1 MHAQPLKPLN
11 KLSERFPAPTEDLRP
26 RRTANYPYWP
36 PVVGKFPGHIG
47 SHTSPA
53 PVAVQRRDELR
64 ARLHALIDLR
74 IHAPN
79 SNSLAAEAYRVGGI
93 HKRPRRC
100 DAARIGG
107 GRPSGFQ
114 ALQNIT
120 HSFFLPARLRY
131 RSSSSPAQLM
141 TTPQTTR
148 KISSAQGAI
157 QADIVPPMQWR
168 PQPGPGGTIP

>member
-26 RRTANYPYWP
+26 RRTANCLYWP

-53 PVAVQRRDELR
+53 PVAVPRRDELS
-64 ARLHALIDLR
+64 AFLHALIDLR

-107 GRPSGFQ
+107 GRPSGF
-114 ALQNIT
+114 
-120 HSFFLPARLRY
+120 LPARLRY

-148 KISSAQGAI
+148 KISSAQGAR

-168 PQPGPGGTIP
+168 PQPGPDGTIP